1 MKNTFFQTLN
11 FPRQPTAQIFEFQIS
26 TSYCNF
32 KIYIRIIVCFDVT
45 LVLVVFI
52 LFDKMCVIFNKIK
65 KIKKLKS
72 YYFSNATAQNLK
84 QILRSS
90 LREWKDKSFILKKN
104 INKCFLNIMCSLQ
117 NSRKWKRRIRTK
129 MLQRVKRPLNSK

>member
-26 TSYCNF
+26 TSYRNF

-72 YYFSNATAQNLK
+72 YYFSNATTQNLK

-104 INKCFLNIMCSLQ
+104 INKYFLNIMCSLQ
-117 NSRKWKRRIRTK
+117 NSRK
-129 MLQRVKRPLNSK
+129 